1 MNIISSD
8 IVSLRCF
15 SRETYHELQ
24 KKYVAD
30 PIMDPN
36 HYEYNFEKVEKSY
49 EQVIDRFSWYKRIGI
64 ISNVDDCII
73 GEVSLKRID
82 FEKGQCE
89 IGIVLANNSYKGL
102 GYGSEAFQLSLKYAT
117 EVLKI
122 STILADTMGSN
133 QRMQRILV
141 RSGFQLFGTDERYYD
156 MGDRLE
162 DRLNYKF
169 EVLL

>member
-15 SRETYHELQ
+15 NRETYHELQ

-30 PIMDPN
+30 PILDPN

-49 EQVIDRFSWYKRIGI
+49 DQVIERFSWYKRIGI
-64 ISNVDDCII
+64 ISNFDDCII

-82 FEKGQCE
+82 FEKRLCE
-89 IGIVLANNSYKGL
+89 IGIVLANDSYKGH

-117 EVLKI
+117 EALKL
-122 STILADTMGSN
+122 STIFADTMGSN
-133 QRMQRILV
+133 LRMQRLLV
-141 RSGFQLFGTDERYYD
+141 RNGFNLVSTDERYYD

-169 EVLL
+169 EVKK